1 MKEQNR
7 FRRLATGIWKFD
19 KKDVVSLGLQL
30 FHTLRQIQDKIGSDR
45 ELPLFEFLQAIV
57 DRVRIPVHEKNA
69 KRARSVG
76 LRTFGG
82 SSPRAKYV
90 LAPIRA

>member
-7 FRRLATGIWKFD
+7 FRRFTAGVWELD
-19 KKDVVSLGLQL
+19 EKDVVRVGFQL
-30 FHTLRQIQDKIGSDR
+30 FHALRKIQNKIGSDL
-45 ELPLFEFLQAIV
+45 ELSFFELLQAIV